1 MEQMKLIQLDVDIAF
16 KKFML
21 WDSRGNKNGVTRRAF
36 HKELAAISNTV
47 GEENKFVKLV
57 K

>member
-36 HKELAAISNTV
+36 HKELAPISNTV